1 MQERNEQPIEL
12 IMIYMTS
19 KDSDKIVYFGV
30 ININENGRNIGAV
43 DIWRNAVT
51 RELFCEEKRLGNL
64 DIADNIGMPKIQ
76 KDRRWAVLI
85 NKKKQGKDKW
95 QLIKISKD
103 GEFEFR
109 DVNDEKLKRVNVKDY
124 GVVDDHWW
132 SFLVEKNINRSV
144 DITG

>member
-1 MQERNEQPIEL
+1 
-12 IMIYMTS
+12 MIYMTS

-124 GVVDDHWW
+124 GVVDDQWR